1 MNYKS
6 DVDEVTGVIIEGKIQ
21 SVLDTDLKTTNF
33 YGGGAPPRLIGPPRF
48 TGNVTEIIVH
58 ETAGPA
64 RDVATTIRSLKRR
77 KLGVHF
83 VIGPEGEITQHA
95 DLVHDAVSHA
105 GPHNKRAVGIEVFNP
120 YYPKH
125 LKSGPWEKVIDAR
138 WAHGRKYVVPVVEQ
152 LEALYQLLTFLT
164 QTKTERFDVPWSIIG
179 LDVAKKRLSMSR
191 VPWTKWGKKPGI
203 YAHAAFAHAD
213 GAFPLLYCLIREARP
228 LLGDRGA
235 WTLAVE
241 LAERAKWS
249 VDLGGVL

>member
-1 MNYKS
+1 MNYVPKH
-6 DVDEVTGVIIEGKIQ
+6 DRATGIIIDGKLQ
-21 SVLDTDLKTTNF
+21 SVFDTDLEMRNF
-33 YGGGAPPRLIGPPRF
+33 YWRTPRLIGPPRY

-83 VIGPEGEITQHA
+83 IIGPEGEITQHA

-120 YYPKH
+120 YYPKY

-138 WAHGRKYVVPVVEQ
+138 WAHGRKYVVPVIEQ

-213 GAFPLLYCLIREARP
+213 GAFPLLYCLIREADP
-228 LLGDRGA
+228 DLAA
-235 WTLAVE
+235 WELAVN
-241 LAERAKWS
+241 LAEGSKWS
-249 VDLGGVL
+249 ADLRGVL